1 MCTPAS
7 RVASGSSSHW
17 QQVAARLKRR
27 ERSHLQLEDAPQP
40 HRLLC
45 ADRRGGGG
53 EQGAIH
59 QGEQLRGGGQGDQ
72 DARQTGCKGAHAG
85 GAGGTACGLH
95 PPAPPPSHAAGAW
108 CIKSRSRRD
117 QPTLTEAAAEAEPRI
132 PYLAAIFALGFLCP
146 LLWFYGWARHS
157 LVKSERWVGGWAG
170 GRGGWPP
177 A

>member
-1 MCTPAS
+1 MPRNPTACSAQIDVEEGVSKAPFIKENSCEEEGRATRTPGKLGA
-7 RVASGSSSHW
+7 RARTRAG
-17 QQVAARLKRR
+17 QAARHVSSTRPPRR
-27 ERSHLQLEDAPQP
+27 
-40 HRLLC
+40 
-45 ADRRGGGG
+45 
-53 EQGAIH
+53 
-59 QGEQLRGGGQGDQ
+59 
-72 DARQTGCKGAHAG
+72 
-85 GAGGTACGLH
+85 
-95 PPAPPPSHAAGAW
+95 PSPAAGAW

-157 LVKSERWVGGWAG
+157 LVKPERWVGAWAG